1 MAPVLVS
8 ARVVLLDSTQN
19 LAAINPMEI
28 TTTVSGKSSFY
39 IGIGIDIQ
47 TDRQTVKQTKKR

>member
-39 IGIGIDIQ
+39 IGIDRDIQ
-47 TDRQTVKQTKKR
+47 TDRQTVTQTKR